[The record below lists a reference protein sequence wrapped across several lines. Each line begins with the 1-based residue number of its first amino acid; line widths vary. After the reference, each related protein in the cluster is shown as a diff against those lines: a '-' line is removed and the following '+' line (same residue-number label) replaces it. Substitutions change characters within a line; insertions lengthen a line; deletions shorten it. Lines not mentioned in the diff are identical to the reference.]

1 MTIEQLLVR
10 LDRQRL
16 RYAFV
21 LADLRAAGEVI
32 CNATAD
38 QILLAELAG
47 YVVNL
52 RTGQVTHIPGY
63 YPPWLDELTHEPS
76 HEPSIVSPEG
86 ATTGNR
92 CRCRTQRTDNSDK
105 QHEGGGM
112 AL

>member
-21 LADLRAAGEVI
+21 LADLRAEGESI
-32 CNATAD
+32 CGATAE

-63 YPPWLDELTHEPS
+63 YPPWLDELLHE
-76 HEPSIVSPEG
+76 
-86 ATTGNR
+86 
-92 CRCRTQRTDNSDK
+92 QSD
-105 QHEGGGM
+105 M
-112 AL
+112 ASREARKANHGSVRRERGEMAI